1 MILDKSE
8 IGSVLQSA
16 IGLAP
21 PIGCITPVF
30 GGCINRSFKLVDN
43 HGLPY
48 FLKIN
53 SNHPFPILKP
63 EFVALSE
70 LYKLYMEGTGLR
82 VPKPLWHGKIL
93 ERECLVLEY
102 VPMSSSAS
110 TGSWRQLGNDLARLH
125 KIRGPAF
132 GWHIDNF
139 IGSSPQKNTLSQNWV
154 EFWMENRIGSQ
165 LSMARSRGYPF
176 PGLDGFMERMPQL
189 FDGHVSEPAWI
200 HGDLWHGNLGFCE
213 STQEPILFDP
223 ACYWGDR
230 EAEFGI
236 VDMFHGFD
244 RTFFDAYFSG
254 YSKADGFERRLPLY
268 RLYHELNHLN
278 LFGDAYLGA
287 VENTIRQIKKS
298 L

>member
-102 VPMSSSAS
+102 IPMSSSAS

-139 IGSSPQKNTLSQNWV
+139 IGSSPQKKYINSKLGG
-154 EFWMENRIGSQ
+154 I
-165 LSMARSRGYPF
+165 
-176 PGLDGFMERMPQL
+176 LDAEPYWQST
-189 FDGHVSEPAWI
+189 FDGAIPRLSVSRAGWI
-200 HGDLWHGNLGFCE
+200 HGKD
-213 STQEPILFDP
+213 
-223 ACYWGDR
+223 A
-230 EAEFGI
+230 GI
-236 VDMFHGFD
+236 
-244 RTFFDAYFSG
+244 
-254 YSKADGFERRLPLY
+254 
-268 RLYHELNHLN
+268 
-278 LFGDAYLGA
+278 
-287 VENTIRQIKKS
+287 I
-298 L
+298 